1 MTPNEVIT
9 TQELEQRFTSG
20 VYPKRDLTIVRGKDA
35 SLWDDRGREYIDCVG
50 GQGVSTL
57 GHANPAVASA
67 IAEQALTM
75 ISCPEI
81 FYNDKRAQFEQL
93 LQSVLPPALARIYLS
108 NSGAES
114 VEAAIKFARLSTGRP
129 NIIAAVRAFHGRTL
143 GALSATYEPKYRE
156 PFQPLV
162 PGFSHVPYNNLDA
175 MAGAVN
181 DQTAAIVIEAVQGEG
196 GVHPAKPEYLRGVR
210 EIADARGALL
220 IVDEVQTGFAR
231 TGKWF
236 AVEHSGV
243 TPDLM
248 AMGKAIAGGVPMG
261 AVGIRD
267 TVKNLAPGVHGSTF
281 GGNPLA
287 CAAGIASLH
296 EMQRL
301 DLPRQ
306 AAEKGA
312 YFIERL
318 EEINAP
324 VIREVRGKGLLIGVE
339 LKTKVAP
346 YLRALQ
352 AEGVLALPAGLN
364 VLRFLPPAVITREQ
378 IDRVVAATAKVLA
391 NG

>member
-1 MTPNEVIT
+1 MPPAMTHSIREV
-9 TQELEQRFTSG
+9 EQRFTSG
-20 VYPKRDLTIVRGKDA
+20 VYPKRDLTLVRGKDA
-35 SLWDDRGREYIDCVG
+35 TVWDDEGRAYVDCVG

-57 GHANPAVASA
+57 GHANEAVARA

-81 FYNDKRAQFEQL
+81 FYNDTRAQFEAL
-93 LQSVLPPALARIYLS
+93 LISVLPAELERVYLC
-108 NSGAES
+108 NSGAEA

-129 NIIAAVRAFHGRTL
+129 NIVATVRAFHGRTL

-162 PGFSHVPYNNLDA
+162 PGFSHVPYNNIEALA
-175 MAGAVN
+175 AAVN
-181 DQTAAIVIEAVQGEG
+181 DQTAAVLIEAVQGEG
-196 GVHPAKPEYLRGVR
+196 GVHPGAPEYLRAAR
-210 EIADARGALL
+210 EITERHGALL

-231 TGKWF
+231 TGRWF
-236 AVEHSGV
+236 AVEHSGI

-248 AMGKAIAGGVPMG
+248 PMGKAIAGGVPMG
-261 AVGIRD
+261 AVGIRP

-287 CAAGIASLH
+287 CAAGIASIH
-296 EMQRL
+296 EMKRL

-312 YFIERL
+312 YFKERL
-318 EEINAP
+318 EEVNAP
-324 VIREVRGKGLLIGVE
+324 VIREVRGAGLLIGVE

-364 VLRFLPPAVITREQ
+364 VLRFLPPAVITYEQ
-378 IDRVVAATAKVLA
+378 IDLVVEKTAKVLA
-391 NG
+391 A